1 MIPSTS
7 FVHSFI
13 DFKKSLL
20 STYNVPGAESSTVSR
35 ADAFSVVM
43 EFTFYIKLRDE
54 PGQFRKD

>member
-1 MIPSTS
+1 M
-7 FVHSFI
+7 
-13 DFKKSLL
+13 
-20 STYNVPGAESSTVSR
+20 PGAESSTVSR